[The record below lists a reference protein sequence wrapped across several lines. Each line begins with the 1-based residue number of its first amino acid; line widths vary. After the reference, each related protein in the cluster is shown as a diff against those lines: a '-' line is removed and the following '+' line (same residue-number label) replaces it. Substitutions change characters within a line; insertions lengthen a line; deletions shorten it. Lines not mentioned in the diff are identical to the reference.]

1 MKKLLLSIL
10 LLLFVSAASAQI
22 FQLGP
27 RFGVSSSNLKIKEV
41 TNANLQTI
49 SQSDA
54 RLGFHAGL
62 YARVMVLGFYVQPEL
77 LFSSTSSDVTISS
90 ASGSA
95 VSSLSFA
102 KLDVPVLVG
111 KRLFGIARVNAGPVF
126 SQLLRAD
133 VRQGGVDEDIASQ
146 YKKSTAGYQIG
157 IGADVWKLRLDVKYE
172 GSFGAIADNISIQGQ
187 SFPTDT
193 RPRQFI
199 ASVGWRL
206 L

>member
-1 MKKLLLSIL
+1 MKKIILCSLFLLIISS
-10 LLLFVSAASAQI
+10 VSAQI

-27 RFGVSSSNLKIKEV
+27 RFGVSSSNIKIKEV
-41 TNANLQTI
+41 TNSNLQTI

-54 RLGFHAGL
+54 RLGFHAGV
-62 YARVMVLGFYVQPEL
+62 YARIMVLGFYVQPEV
-77 LFSSTSSDVTISS
+77 LFVSTSSDVTISS

-111 KRLFGIARVNAGPVF
+111 KRFLGIARVNAGPVF
-126 SQLLRAD
+126 SQLLTAD
-133 VRQGGVDEDIASQ
+133 VRQGGLTEDIASQ
-146 YKKSTAGYQIG
+146 YAKSSVGYQIG
-157 IGADVWKLRLDVKYE
+157 VGADIWKLRLDLKYE
-172 GSFGAIADNISIQGQ
+172 GSFGAIADNISIRGQ